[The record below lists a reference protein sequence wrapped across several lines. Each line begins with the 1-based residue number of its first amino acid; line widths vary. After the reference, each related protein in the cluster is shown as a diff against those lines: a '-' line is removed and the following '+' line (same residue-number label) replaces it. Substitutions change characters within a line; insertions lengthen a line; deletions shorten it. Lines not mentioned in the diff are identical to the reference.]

1 MGVKCSLDYLLM
13 SKFQVESCMY
23 QAAGKQ
29 CNFIYK
35 IQQNISDHIGW
46 QLIFE
51 VLCGP
56 FTSTTDTNLYNT

>member
-1 MGVKCSLDYLLM
+1 
-13 SKFQVESCMY
+13 MY
-23 QAAGKQ
+23 QVAGKQ
-29 CNFIYK
+29 YNFTYK